1 MKTIEHKEN
10 DIVNE
15 KYDIFIS
22 YCGEQVSFAR
32 DLMEALCNSNIKIF
46 NPYTIAVGDAFKEK
60 IEQAILNIRVY
71 APISSKKF
79 RIAIVFK

>member
-1 MKTIEHKEN
+1 MT
-10 DIVNE
+10 VNE

-46 NPYTIAVGDAFKEK
+46 NPYTIAVGNAFKEK
-60 IEQAILNIRVY
+60 IEQAILNTRVY
-71 APISSKKF
+71 VPILSKKSLET
-79 RIAIVFK
+79 RLEKLNKQERTLN